1 MEWISL
7 IAKKIRYTLQFFKI
21 TSNSLKFMYNFFFFC
36 FLIFPRKLRLAQFAE
51 QNTKQPI
58 YFFDKARKH
67 RDLSQLRDSSLLLE
81 IYRVIKI
88 QVHAHK
94 DGSTRK
100 MQMTYRLMQPA
111 NLLQYYKCREY
122 VLRGISIRF
131 FRGSRATIRE
141 SCNIDL

>member
-1 MEWISL
+1 
-7 IAKKIRYTLQFFKI
+7 
-21 TSNSLKFMYNFFFFC
+21 MYNFFFFFFF
-36 FLIFPRKLRLAQFAE
+36 FLYYLIPRKLRLAQFAR

-88 QVHAHK
+88 QVHARK

-100 MQMTYRLMQPA
+100 MQMTYRLMQ
-111 NLLQYYKCREY
+111 L
-122 VLRGISIRF
+122 V
-131 FRGSRATIRE
+131 TI
-141 SCNIDL
+141 L

>member
-1 MEWISL
+1 MLSYL
-7 IAKKIRYTLQFFKI
+7 LA
-21 TSNSLKFMYNFFFFC
+21 
-36 FLIFPRKLRLAQFAE
+36 RKLRLAQFAR

-88 QVHAHK
+88 QVHARK

-100 MQMTYRLMQPA
+100 MQMTYRLMQ
-111 NLLQYYKCREY
+111 L
-122 VLRGISIRF
+122 V
-131 FRGSRATIRE
+131 TI
-141 SCNIDL
+141 L

>member
-1 MEWISL
+1 
-7 IAKKIRYTLQFFKI
+7 
-21 TSNSLKFMYNFFFFC
+21 MYNFFFFFR
-36 FLIFPRKLRLAQFAE
+36 FLIFLRKLRLAQFAR

-81 IYRVIKI
+81 IYRMIKI

-100 MQMTYRLMQPA
+100 MQMTYRLMQPV
-111 NLLQYYKCREY
+111 NLLQCYN
-122 VLRGISIRF
+122 S
-131 FRGSRATIRE
+131 
-141 SCNIDL
+141 

>member
-1 MEWISL
+1 
-7 IAKKIRYTLQFFKI
+7 
-21 TSNSLKFMYNFFFFC
+21 MYNFFFFFR
-36 FLIFPRKLRLAQFAE
+36 FLIFPRKLRLAQFAR

-100 MQMTYRLMQPA
+100 MQMTYRLMQPV
-111 NLLQYYKCREY
+111 NLLQCYN
-122 VLRGISIRF
+122 S
-131 FRGSRATIRE
+131 
-141 SCNIDL
+141 